1 MNQENFDYFGVSR
14 TAYDALTC
22 KLSADLSYGSV
33 YKSYL
38 EDVESNHCEMGNLSF
53 TDYYQNYANVVVKK
67 QNPLLNRFYFFRQQC
82 VHSLFQKL
90 LLTVSQE
97 HCQIFIFG
105 GGLDISF
112 EFYSSKSVKLHFH
125 IIDLPE
131 IIERRKL
138 YHMKRDSYSD
148 KTIDYY
154 SGDLLQ
160 FPQIMKDIQS
170 TNPSNFNVNYPTI
183 VIFECVLSYLPM
195 NTVCEITDYFSNQFH
210 STAFLQF
217 DPLLQP
223 AATPSDKNNSNTN
236 NYHHQIVQSFSS
248 RNALLQSS
256 FPLVTDYFS
265 FYYHHNWKSVTCMTL
280 YEIIHYY
287 HLMESLEPLIIK
299 SIETFDEYSSLQLLL
314 NSYQITLAFNN
325 NINNNSRWRDS
336 FNQFNEKLNGKF
348 SKQLMVKKSL
358 PAPERDYQR
367 AEFLFLQLQILEKK
381 LFALERLVGASQN
394 MEDNEMR

>member
-138 YHMKRDSYSD
+138 YHMKRD
-148 KTIDYY
+148 
-154 SGDLLQ
+154 
-160 FPQIMKDIQS
+160 
-170 TNPSNFNVNYPTI
+170 
-183 VIFECVLSYLPM
+183 
-195 NTVCEITDYFSNQFH
+195 
-210 STAFLQF
+210 
-217 DPLLQP
+217 
-223 AATPSDKNNSNTN
+223 
-236 NYHHQIVQSFSS
+236 
-248 RNALLQSS
+248 
-256 FPLVTDYFS
+256 
-265 FYYHHNWKSVTCMTL
+265 
-280 YEIIHYY
+280 
-287 HLMESLEPLIIK
+287 
-299 SIETFDEYSSLQLLL
+299 
-314 NSYQITLAFNN
+314 
-325 NINNNSRWRDS
+325 
-336 FNQFNEKLNGKF
+336 
-348 SKQLMVKKSL
+348 
-358 PAPERDYQR
+358 
-367 AEFLFLQLQILEKK
+367 
-381 LFALERLVGASQN
+381 
-394 MEDNEMR
+394 

>member
-1 MNQENFDYFGVSR
+1 
-14 TAYDALTC
+14 
-22 KLSADLSYGSV
+22 
-33 YKSYL
+33 
-38 EDVESNHCEMGNLSF
+38 
-53 TDYYQNYANVVVKK
+53 
-67 QNPLLNRFYFFRQQC
+67 
-82 VHSLFQKL
+82 
-90 LLTVSQE
+90 
-97 HCQIFIFG
+97 
-105 GGLDISF
+105 
-112 EFYSSKSVKLHFH
+112 
-125 IIDLPE
+125 
-131 IIERRKL
+131 
-138 YHMKRDSYSD
+138 
-148 KTIDYY
+148 
-154 SGDLLQ
+154 
-160 FPQIMKDIQS
+160 MKDIQS